1 MRHRRRITFVFGP
14 PAIMLTAGLVLTFTP
29 LGASSENLNRSQLLL
44 EQTMVS
50 LEQSPELGTPMQIL
64 SDMNEAIEYI
74 ARFRALGLNPFAI
87 NDAKSIAVIVN
98 KQRPVNPI
106 DYVPADL
113 VVLDSTEAF
122 DNARGLRLARPAAD
136 ALLSMAKAMHGD
148 GAGRLFL
155 NSGYR
160 SYGYQQELFDAKVVQ
175 YGLDGALIRSAKAGH
190 SEHQLGLAADV
201 SVTAQGCAIMHCFG
215 DTVAGQWIAANAWQ
229 YGFIVRYKEGFT
241 ETTGFTYE
249 PWHLRYVGKTV
260 AGAYHRGSYNTLED
274 FWQLPPAPN
283 Y

>member
-1 MRHRRRITFVFGP
+1 
-14 PAIMLTAGLVLTFTP
+14 MLTAGLVLTLTP
-29 LGASSENLNRSQLLL
+29 LGANSDNLNRGQLLL
-44 EQTMVS
+44 EQTVAS
-50 LEQSPELGTPMQIL
+50 LEQSPELGMPMQIL
-64 SDMNEAIEYI
+64 SEMNQTIEYS
-74 ARFRALGLNPFAI
+74 ARFRALGLNPLAI
-87 NDAKSIAVIVN
+87 NDSQSIAVIVN
-98 KQRPVNPI
+98 KQRPVNPV
-106 DYVPADL
+106 DYEPADL
-113 VVLDSTEAF
+113 VVLDSTDAF

-136 ALLSMAKAMHGD
+136 ALLAMAKAMHAD

-160 SYGYQQELFDAKVVQ
+160 SYEYQQELFDAKVVQ
-175 YGLDGALIRSAKAGH
+175 YGLDGALVRSAKAGH

-215 DTVAGQWIAANAWQ
+215 DTVAGKWIAANAWQ
-229 YGFIVRYKEGFT
+229 HGFIVRYKEGFT

-249 PWHLRYVGKTV
+249 PWHLRYVGKTT
-260 AGAYHRGSYNTLED
+260 AGAYHRGGYSTLED

>member
-1 MRHRRRITFVFGP
+1 MRHRRRIAFVFGP
-14 PAIMLTAGLVLTFTP
+14 PAIMLTVGLVLTLTP
-29 LGASSENLNRSQLLL
+29 LGANSDNLNRGELLL
-44 EQTMVS
+44 EQTLAA
-50 LEQSPELGTPMQIL
+50 LEMSPELGPPMQIL
-64 SDMNEAIEYI
+64 SDMNQAIEYS
-74 ARFRALGLNPFAI
+74 ARFRALGLNPLAI
-87 NDAKSIAVIVN
+87 NDSQSIAVIVN
-98 KQRPVNPI
+98 KQRQLNPV

-113 VVLDSTEAF
+113 VVLDSTDAF
-122 DNARGLRLARPAAD
+122 DNARGLRLARPAAE
-136 ALLSMAKAMHGD
+136 ALLAMAKAMQAD
-148 GAGRLFL
+148 GAGRMFL

-175 YGLDGALIRSAKAGH
+175 YGLDGALVRSAKAGH

-215 DTVAGQWIAANAWQ
+215 ETAAGKWIATNAWQ
-229 YGFIVRYKEGFT
+229 HGFIVRYKEGFT

-249 PWHLRYVGKTV
+249 PWHLRYVGKTI
-260 AGAYHRGSYNTLED
+260 AGAYHRGGYSTLED

>member
-14 PAIMLTAGLVLTFTP
+14 PAIMLTAGLVLTLTP
-29 LGASSENLNRSQLLL
+29 LGANSDNLNRGQLLL
-44 EQTMVS
+44 EQTVAA

-64 SDMNEAIEYI
+64 SDMNQTIEYN
-74 ARFRALGLNPFAI
+74 ARFRALGLNPLAI

-98 KQRPVNPI
+98 KQRPLNPI
-106 DYVPADL
+106 DYEPADL
-113 VVLDSTEAF
+113 VVLDSSDAF
-122 DNARGLRLARPAAD
+122 DNSRGLRLARPAAE
-136 ALLSMAKAMHGD
+136 ALSAMAKSMHAD

-215 DTVAGQWIAANAWQ
+215 ETVAGQWIAANAWQ

-249 PWHLRYVGKTV
+249 PWHLRYVGKTI
-260 AGAYHRGSYNTLED
+260 AGAYHRGSYDTLED

>member
-14 PAIMLTAGLVLTFTP
+14 PAIMLTAGLVLTLTP
-29 LGASSENLNRSQLLL
+29 LGANSDNLNRGQLLL
-44 EQTMVS
+44 EQTLES

-64 SDMNEAIEYI
+64 GQMNQTIEYNS
-74 ARFRALGLNPFAI
+74 RFRALGLSPLAI
-87 NDAKSIAVIVN
+87 NDSRSIAVIVN
-98 KQRPVNPI
+98 KQRPLTPV
-106 DYVPADL
+106 DYEPANL
-113 VVLDSTEAF
+113 VVLASTEAF
-122 DNARGLRLARPAAD
+122 DNSRGLKLARPAAEGLT
-136 ALLSMAKAMHGD
+136 ALAKAMHAD
-148 GAGRLFL
+148 GAGQLFL

-160 SYGYQQELFDAKVVQ
+160 SYDYQQELFDAKVVQ
-175 YGLDGALIRSAKAGH
+175 YGLEGALVRSAKAGH

-215 DTVAGQWIAANAWQ
+215 ETVAGKWIAANAWQ
-229 YGFIVRYKEGFT
+229 HGFIVRYKEGLT

-249 PWHLRYVGKTV
+249 PWHLRYVGKTI
-260 AGAYHRGSYNTLED
+260 AGAYHRGGYSALEH

>member
-1 MRHRRRITFVFGP
+1 
-14 PAIMLTAGLVLTFTP
+14 MLTAGLVLTLTP
-29 LGASSENLNRSQLLL
+29 LGANSDNLNRGQLLL
-44 EQTMVS
+44 EQTVAA

-64 SDMNEAIEYI
+64 SDMNQTIEYN
-74 ARFRALGLNPFAI
+74 ARFRALGLNPLAI
-87 NDAKSIAVIVN
+87 NDAQSIAVIVN
-98 KQRPVNPI
+98 KQRPLNPI
-106 DYVPADL
+106 DYEPADL
-113 VVLDSTEAF
+113 VVLDSSHAF
-122 DNARGLRLARPAAD
+122 DNSRGLRLARPAAE
-136 ALLSMAKAMHGD
+136 ALTAMAKAMHAD

>member
-14 PAIMLTAGLVLTFTP
+14 PAIMLTAGLVLTLTP
-29 LGASSENLNRSQLLL
+29 LGANSDNLNRGQLLL
-44 EQTMVS
+44 EQTVAA

-64 SDMNEAIEYI
+64 SDMNQTIEYS
-74 ARFRALGLNPFAI
+74 ARFRALGLNPLAI
-87 NDAKSIAVIVN
+87 NDAQSIAVIVN
-98 KQRPVNPI
+98 KQRPVIPV
-106 DYVPADL
+106 DYEPADL
-113 VVLDSTEAF
+113 VVLDSTDAF

-136 ALLSMAKAMHGD
+136 ALLSMAKAMHAD

-175 YGLDGALIRSAKAGH
+175 YGLDGALVRSAKAGH

-215 DTVAGQWIAANAWQ
+215 DTVAGKWIAANAWQ
-229 YGFIVRYKEGFT
+229 HGFIVRYKEGFT

-249 PWHLRYVGKTV
+249 PWHLRYVGKTI
-260 AGAYHRGSYNTLED
+260 AGAYHRGGYSTLED